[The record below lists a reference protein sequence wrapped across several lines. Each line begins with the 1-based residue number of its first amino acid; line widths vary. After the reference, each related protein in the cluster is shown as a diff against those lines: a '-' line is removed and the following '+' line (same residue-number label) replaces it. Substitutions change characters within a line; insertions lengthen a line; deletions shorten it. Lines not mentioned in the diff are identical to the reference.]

1 MPMIVFNRR
10 RALLFSL
17 TAPFCA
23 ALVGCDSNP
32 NGPTFPT
39 VKPEK
44 DDEGDAGSDPKSPD
58 SKGKGGR
65 SKKKNATS
73 GMIGDPAA

>member
-1 MPMIVFNRR
+1 MIVLNRR

-17 TAPFCA
+17 AAPLLA
-23 ALVGCDSNP
+23 AVAGCDPNP

-39 VKPEK
+39 VKPENV
-44 DDEGDAGSDPKSPD
+44 EEDAGSDSGVPD

-65 SKKKNATS
+65 PKKKNATS
-73 GMIGDPAA
+73 GIIGDPAA